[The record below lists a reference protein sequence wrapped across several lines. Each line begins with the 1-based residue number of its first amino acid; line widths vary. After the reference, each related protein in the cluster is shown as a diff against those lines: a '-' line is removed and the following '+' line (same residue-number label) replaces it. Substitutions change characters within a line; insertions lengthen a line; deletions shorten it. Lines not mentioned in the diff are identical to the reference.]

1 MIDWKAVIDAG
12 FRLPEGLSQQA
23 AVDELATMLG
33 DPDPVVRDELGY
45 TVLAHL
51 IPDLD
56 EDVCRRLGSELAG
69 RFTAHDLH
77 VRSFAALALAPIVE
91 RGVFQA
97 AWLDQFEAWYPRE
110 QDLRGWDAELGWL
123 HAAAHGAD
131 LLGAF
136 GLHPEVM
143 PGRILNLAV
152 RRLRTPTGYLFAEME
167 DARLAHGIALTLSR
181 PELSAAEAV
190 GWLDPIEVDLNEDE
204 AEHVLPRLANMI
216 RVLQALYMLADRGV
230 HRSWDGGAV
239 LALPHKDGLKARI
252 ADVLHPMMPYAA

>member
-45 TVLAHL
+45 TVLEHL

-56 EDVCRRLGSELAG
+56 QAVCRRPGDELAG

-77 VRSFAALALAPIVE
+77 VRSFAALALAPIVKH
-91 RGVFQA
+91 GVFQA

-110 QDLRGWDAELGWL
+110 QDLRGWDAEFGWL
-123 HAAAHGAD
+123 HAAAHGAE

-136 GLHPEVM
+136 GLHPGVM
-143 PGRILNLAV
+143 PGRMLNLAV
-152 RRLRTPTGYLFAEME
+152 KRLRTPTGYLFAEME
-167 DARLAHGIALTLSR
+167 DARLAHGIALTLTR
-181 PELSAAEAV
+181 PELSPTAAV
-190 GWLDPIEVDLNEDE
+190 GWLDPIEADLNEDE

-239 LALPHKDGLKARI
+239 LALPHKDAVKARI
-252 ADVLHPMMPYAA
+252 AEVLHPMMPYAA